1 MFAELT
7 IVVDGAVEE
16 TPTFLDECAMRDY
29 IGAIE
34 DEAKSDGYPTEVYVT
49 YHNHDLYLDDGC
61 ECAQYVTDGRPA
73 YSFNVEPHERTAK
86 DDVVDAIDAIRR
98 ALLREK

>member
-16 TPTFLDECAMRDY
+16 TPTFHDECAMRDY

-73 YSFNVEPHERTAK
+73 YSFNVERTSA
-86 DDVVDAIDAIRR
+86 DAVVDALDNLRR
-98 ALLREK
+98 VLTGEE